1 MIILA
6 VDADHGAL
14 EQLEDSLKSVF
25 TTVEVQTFDNALN
38 SFRYYLSQKEEVAA
52 IFFPLAIKP
61 FDGFKYSEL
70 VMQSFSSVKIV
81 FTTQTD
87 SEEIRELIRLN
98 GGNRHMVK
106 PVTPDKIQMM
116 AIQEQE
122 ICLDESVEDADGKC
136 QRCIYHWCKNWKK
149 NKSIFGEEIR
159 I

>member
-1 MIILA
+1 
-6 VDADHGAL
+6 
-14 EQLEDSLKSVF
+14 
-25 TTVEVQTFDNALN
+25 
-38 SFRYYLSQKEEVAA
+38 
-52 IFFPLAIKP
+52 
-61 FDGFKYSEL
+61 
-70 VMQSFSSVKIV
+70 
-81 FTTQTD
+81 
-87 SEEIRELIRLN
+87 
-98 GGNRHMVK
+98 MVK